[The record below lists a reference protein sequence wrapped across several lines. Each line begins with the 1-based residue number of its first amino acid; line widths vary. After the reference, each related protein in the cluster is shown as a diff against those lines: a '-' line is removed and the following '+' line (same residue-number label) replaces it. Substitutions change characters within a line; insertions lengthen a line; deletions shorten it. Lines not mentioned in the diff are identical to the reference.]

1 MFLASCATTAYE
13 ANIVSIKVFESY
25 VRRTT
30 LGTCSLNL
38 LPVSFPLWLPFLRKS
53 FHFFWGTE
61 KLEKKRSCSLTMAA
75 PPSHSFDLRFCVLT
89 LSFSSCMDFKD
100 VQLRHLFDQL
110 LRHHFPSYPEIAIN
124 PTLHGYTLWRG
135 WRGGQ
140 GANNQL
146 LIWWTSKTI
155 GSSSL
160 DRVVFSSLQLPGR
173 CLGDFSGLGYV
184 LLFAF
189 CFFLFL

>member
-61 KLEKKRSCSLTMAA
+61 KLEKKKILLTHYGCSAIA
-75 PPSHSFDLRFCVLT
+75 FVRFAVL
-89 LSFSSCMDFKD
+89 C
-100 VQLRHLFDQL
+100 
-110 LRHHFPSYPEIAIN
+110 SY
-124 PTLHGYTLWRG
+124 
-135 WRGGQ
+135 
-140 GANNQL
+140 
-146 LIWWTSKTI
+146 
-155 GSSSL
+155 
-160 DRVVFSSLQLPGR
+160 
-173 CLGDFSGLGYV
+173 
-184 LLFAF
+184 
-189 CFFLFL
+189 FLFFFVYGF